1 MGDLVRVVRERAGLI
16 RAVAIATVALAGA
29 VVAVL
34 PTRYS
39 TSASVMLDPRKNNV
53 ADLSSVLS
61 QLPTD
66 PSSLQNQIQ
75 ILTSRDLAFEV
86 IASLKLYDD
95 PEFNSA
101 LKPGA
106 AAAIDPRN
114 WLGPRDADDALAARD
129 KIIDAFLKD
138 VSVATEGLSTTLT
151 VTFTSRDPRK
161 AALIANTLVDTYI
174 EDQVEAKRAI
184 GGRTTAWLVNRT
196 ASACGSSAG
205 R

>member
-1 MGDLVRVVRERAGLI
+1 MSSASSAAISPAFQMGDLVRVVRERAGLI

-106 AAAIDPRN
+106 AAAVDPRN
-114 WLGPRDADDALAARD
+114 WRGPREDRRRSRGTRQDHRCVPQGRLGRDRRSVDDTDRD
-129 KIIDAFLKD
+129 
-138 VSVATEGLSTTLT
+138 VHLT
-151 VTFTSRDPRK
+151 
-161 AALIANTLVDTYI
+161 
-174 EDQVEAKRAI
+174 
-184 GGRTTAWLVNRT
+184 
-196 ASACGSSAG
+196 
-205 R
+205 